1 MGWFSSTEMYSFSI
15 LKNGRAA
22 CLQAAEIRENG
33 MVFRWS
39 EGSPPYRKQGDK
51 SLLFRFKTAHIK
63 PIIRGNKKA
72 VKIRHICR
80 LILYLDYVK
89 IQN

>member
-1 MGWFSSTEMYSFSI
+1 MGWFSSTEMYSFLI
-15 LKNGRAA
+15 VKNGRAA
-22 CLQAAEIRENG
+22 CPQAAGILVKCL
-33 MVFRWS
+33 VFRQS

-51 SLLFRFKTAHIK
+51 SLLFRFKTALIK